1 MKTATATAI
10 KPPADFAVEKIRAD
24 FPALHQKVHGRPLV
38 YLDNAASAQKPQAV
52 IDAISDYYRR
62 DHANVHRGV
71 HTLSQRATD
80 AYEGAREKVRAW
92 INAASSCECIYVS
105 GATEGVN
112 LVAQA
117 YARPRLKS
125 GDEIV
130 ATISEHHSNIVP
142 WQMVCEQTGAVLR
155 AIPVQDNGE
164 LDLRAAAE
172 LIGGRTRIVAFG
184 HISNALGTVNPVAEL
199 TAMARAAGAVTV
211 VDGAQAM
218 PHLRVDVRALDCDFY
233 TFSGHKMYGPTG
245 SGILYGKE
253 ALLDSMAP
261 YRGGGEMIKSVS
273 FAGTVY
279 HDLPHKF
286 EAGTPFIAG
295 AVGLGA
301 TVDYLGGIGMEQ
313 VAAHES
319 AVLDY
324 ALARAADTPG
334 LTVIGRPRQRAAILS
349 FTMDGVHPHDI
360 GTVLDHEGVAVRTGH
375 HCAQPLMQ
383 RFGIAAT
390 ARASFGMYNT
400 RAEVDALF
408 AAVGKVREMF

>member
-1 MKTATATAI
+1 MKTATATMN
-10 KPPADFAVEKIRAD
+10 PPADFAVEKIRAD
-24 FPALHQKVHGRPLV
+24 FPALHQKVRGRPLV
-38 YLDNAASAQKPQAV
+38 YLDNAASAQKPRAV

-125 GDEIV
+125 GDEIAAAV
-130 ATISEHHSNIVP
+130 SEHHSNIVP

-155 AIPVQDNGE
+155 AIPVRDSGE
-164 LDLRAAAE
+164 LDLKAAAE
-172 LIGGRTRIVAFG
+172 LIGKRTRIVAFG

-253 ALLDSMAP
+253 SLLDSMAP

-301 TVDYLGGIGMEQ
+301 TVDYLSGIGMEQ

-319 AVLDY
+319 DVLDY
-324 ALARAADTPG
+324 ALVRANHTPG
-334 LTVIGRPRQRAAILS
+334 LTVIGAPRRRAAILS

-360 GTVLDHEGVAVRTGH
+360 GTVLDHEGVAIRTGH
-375 HCAQPLMQ
+375 HCAQPLME

-408 AAVGKVREMF
+408 AAICKVREMF